1 MIDSGALAPYRDYVL
16 PDAFIPELP
25 GYYRGKVRENYDLAN
40 GERIL
45 IATDRISAFDQG
57 LAVIP
62 FKGQVLTDI
71 ARFWFEATG
80 DICANHMRANPDPNV
95 VVVERLEMMPVEI
108 VVRDY
113 LAGST
118 ATSILPMY
126 EAGARKMYGIE
137 FPDGL
142 RANEKLPW
150 TIITPTTKAGH
161 DAHDAPLSAQEIIE
175 RRILTPRQWDD
186 VAQKAFALFW
196 RGREIAASRGLILA
210 DTKYEFG
217 FNAEGH
223 IVLADEIHTPDSSRY
238 WLAETYPERL
248 RTGRSP
254 DSLDKDFMRN
264 WVRARC
270 DPYREPIPEIP
281 GDVILEAAAAYIRSF
296 ELIAGR
302 AFVLPESLKPPPL
315 ERIRANLAFYW
326 TR

>member
-1 MIDSGALAPYRDYVL
+1 VL
-16 PDAFIPELP
+16 PEAFIPELP

-45 IATDRISAFDQG
+45 IATDRLSAFDQG

-80 DICANHMRANPDPNV
+80 DICPNHMRANPDPNV
-95 VVVERLEMMPVEI
+95 VIVERLEMMPVEI

-126 EAGARKMYGIE
+126 QAGARKMYGVD

-142 RANEKLPW
+142 SVNEKLPW
-150 TIITPTTKAGH
+150 TVITPTTKAGQG
-161 DAHDAPLSAQEIIE
+161 AHDAPLSAQDIID
-175 RRILTPRQWDD
+175 RGLLTPRQWDD

-196 RGREIAASRGLILA
+196 RGREIAAARGLILA

-223 IVLADEIHTPDSSRY
+223 VVLADEIHTPDSSRY
-238 WLAETYPERL
+238 WLAETYSERL
-248 RTGRSP
+248 RTGRLP
-254 DSLDKDFMRN
+254 DSLDKDFVRN

-270 DPYREPIPEIP
+270 DPYRDAIPAIP
-281 GDVILEAAAAYIRSF
+281 GEVILETAAAYIRSF
-296 ELIAGR
+296 ELISGR
-302 AFVLPESLKPPPL
+302 RFTLPESLEPAPL

-326 TR
+326 SR